1 MRRASG
7 EGRPSAI
14 LDHKR
19 GAVGQPFYSRGR
31 SEPRNPSKVRV
42 SMDAN
47 KPYSDPSQVKAKDGA
62 VAVHGPDEVDVDM
75 TPEAA
80 EETAER
86 LTDEAVRA
94 RGQRRLMR
102 FRHRPE

>member
-47 KPYSDPSQVKAKDGA
+47 KPYSDPSQVEAKNGA
-62 VAVHGPDEVDVDM
+62 VAVRGPDEVDVDM

-86 LTDEAVRA
+86 LTDEAVKA

>member
-1 MRRASG
+1 
-7 EGRPSAI
+7 
-14 LDHKR
+14 
-19 GAVGQPFYSRGR
+19 
-31 SEPRNPSKVRV
+31 
-42 SMDAN
+42 
-47 KPYSDPSQVKAKDGA
+47 
-62 VAVHGPDEVDVDM
+62 VDVDM

-86 LTDEAVRA
+86 LTDEAVKA

>member
-1 MRRASG
+1 
-7 EGRPSAI
+7 
-14 LDHKR
+14 
-19 GAVGQPFYSRGR
+19 
-31 SEPRNPSKVRV
+31 
-42 SMDAN
+42 MDAN

-86 LTDEAVRA
+86 LTDEAVKA
-94 RGQRRLMR
+94 RG
-102 FRHRPE
+102 

>member
-1 MRRASG
+1 MTQQKTYG
-7 EGRPSAI
+7 
-14 LDHKR
+14 D
-19 GAVGQPFYSRGR
+19 
-31 SEPRNPSKVRV
+31 PSKV
-42 SMDAN
+42 A
-47 KPYSDPSQVKAKDGA
+47 AKDGA

-86 LTDEAVRA
+86 LTDEAVKA

-102 FRHRPE
+102 FSHRAM

>member
-1 MRRASG
+1 
-7 EGRPSAI
+7 
-14 LDHKR
+14 
-19 GAVGQPFYSRGR
+19 
-31 SEPRNPSKVRV
+31 
-42 SMDAN
+42 MDAN
-47 KPYSDPSQVKAKDGA
+47 RPYSDPSQVKAKDGA

-86 LTDEAVRA
+86 LTDEAVKA

>member
-1 MRRASG
+1 MA
-7 EGRPSAI
+7 E
-14 LDHKR
+14 H
-19 GAVGQPFYSRGR
+19 
-31 SEPRNPSKVRV
+31 
-42 SMDAN
+42 
-47 KPYSDPSQVKAKDGA
+47 KPYSDPSEVEAKEGA
-62 VAVHGPDEVDVDM
+62 VAVHGPDQVDVDM

-102 FRHRPE
+102 FPHRAT

>member
-1 MRRASG
+1 MQS
-7 EGRPSAI
+7 
-14 LDHKR
+14 D
-19 GAVGQPFYSRGR
+19 
-31 SEPRNPSKVRV
+31 
-42 SMDAN
+42 
-47 KPYSDPSQVKAKDGA
+47 KPYSDPSDVEAKEGA
-62 VAVHGPDEVDVDM
+62 VAVHGPDAVDVDM

-102 FRHRPE
+102 FRHQAE